1 MNRRSWRASKGRCSF
16 TGSHVALMF
25 ATMAAACCSR
35 SVCSSDSAHST
46 AAGRVC
52 GLSGGDGCA
61 GEYLHA
67 SRLRG
72 ARASALQKARAAHAL
87 QALRG
92 GNPAAYAPSDGDVG
106 MLTPTQ
112 TRRSGFSAVG
122 STSPARS
129 ASASKPSRI
138 KPLGDSIPTPK
149 TKRGGDGSTPS
160 RRSGWEGRMHGDTRK
175 GGVVGRHLSGATHM
189 SPTKVER
196 LVGAVSTQGRH
207 GHVVGEGIFTLG
219 AGALCLCL
227 HLPPPEP

>member
-1 MNRRSWRASKGRCSF
+1 MTRGSWRASKGRCSF
-16 TGSHVALMF
+16 TGSQVALML

-35 SVCSSDSAHST
+35 SACSSDSAHSV

-67 SRLRG
+67 GSLLG
-72 ARASALQKARAAHAL
+72 ARASARAARAL

-92 GNPAAYAPSDGDVG
+92 GNPAAYAPSDGDTG

-138 KPLGDSIPTPK
+138 KPLGDSIPTPR

-196 LVGAVSTQGRH
+196 LVGAVSTQGRR
-207 GHVVGEGIFTLG
+207 GHVVGEGVFNSRRRRPLS
-219 AGALCLCL
+219 LSS
-227 HLPPPEP
+227 PDFP